1 MQLNIDALNIH
12 IHLHKE
18 PVLGAALVKAALAE
32 KDQQAEQP
40 AEALAE
46 TPECE
51 AKCSVTSIEL
61 PPAVAALLAGA
72 LAGELQ
78 AREGQKA
85 D

>member
-18 PVLGAALVKAALAE
+18 PAFGAALVKAALAE
-32 KDQQAEQP
+32 KEQAAEQP
-40 AEALAE
+40 AE
-46 TPECE
+46 TPACE